1 MQNIR
6 HFCQS
11 QSMKGFTLVEV
22 LVATAVLAIGLLS
35 VVTMISRSTTQDS
48 RAYHMTH
55 ASLIIE
61 DFLENATRAQYAALT
76 FNNLSNATVN
86 TVVSGVAYTMNCG
99 IQDFAPLNRCKEMTC
114 TVNWNNKGIQAST
127 SYVYVFSPKY

>member
-1 MQNIR
+1 MQNKI
-6 HFCQS
+6 HSFQFKS
-11 QSMKGFTLVEV
+11 IKGFTLVEV
-22 LVATAVLAIGLLS
+22 LVATAVLAVGLLS
-35 VVTMISRSTTQDS
+35 VATMISRSTTQDS

-61 DFLENATRAQYAALT
+61 DFLENATRAQYAAVT
-76 FNNLSNATVN
+76 FNNLSNATIN
-86 TVVSGVAYTMNCG
+86 TVVSGVAYTMNCD
-99 IQDFAPLNRCKEMTC
+99 IQDFAPMNRCKEMTC

>member
-1 MQNIR
+1 MLLKIKLSS
-6 HFCQS
+6 S
-11 QSMKGFTLVEV
+11 QHMKGFTLVEV
-22 LVATAVLAIGLLS
+22 LVAAAVLAIGLLS
-35 VVTMISRSTTQDS
+35 VVTMISRSTIQDS

-61 DFLENATRAQYAALT
+61 DFIENATRAQYAATT
-76 FNNLSNATVN
+76 FNSLSNATVN
-86 TVVSGVAYTMNCG
+86 TVISGVAYTMNCG
-99 IQDFAPLNRCKEMTC
+99 IQESTPLNRCKEMTC

>member
-1 MQNIR
+1 M
-6 HFCQS
+6 HSCKFQS
-11 QSMKGFTLVEV
+11 IKGFTLVEV
-22 LVATAVLAIGLLS
+22 LVATVILAIGLLS
-35 VVTMISRSTTQDS
+35 VATMISRSTTQDS

-86 TVVSGVAYTMNCG
+86 TVVAGVAYTMDCG
-99 IQDFAPLNRCKEMTC
+99 IQDFAALNRCKEMTC

-127 SYVYVFSPKY
+127 SYVYVFSPKF